1 MPWKGA
7 KEMINMGHYCD
18 EYCFTTTT
26 NVPLGLFRT
35 HLSNSGDADMNENLV
50 VVIKF
55 ELVVM

>member
-1 MPWKGA
+1 MN
-7 KEMINMGHYCD
+7 IVLLQLQ
-18 EYCFTTTT
+18 